1 MLTDMNI
8 PLIAYRHRQV
18 SKTDGPLYEKSEK
31 YIKLLSRLSS
41 CIIHIYCKLQKQKL
55 PKRYFAP
62 FLQLK

>member
-18 SKTDGPLYEKSEK
+18 SKTDGSLYEKSEK
-31 YIKLLSRLSS
+31 YIKLF
-41 CIIHIYCKLQKQKL
+41 IKVIKLHHSL